1 MALIHLKLPLD
12 LLLLTDVLVSLILW
26 LCRGI
31 SLLIVELIDIFAAAV
46 ALLIEQPD

>member
-12 LLLLTDVLVSLILW
+12 LLLLTDVLVSLLLL

-31 SLLIVELIDIFAAAV
+31 FLLIVELIDIVTAAV
-46 ALLIEQPD
+46 ALLIEQSD